1 MAGVKKEGQQ
11 MSNEQIDSG
20 LVATVIAGLGAVWGW
35 ILLHFGLKDRVTILE
50 TQFKSVQTDLSKMDE
65 KLDILLERK
74 R

>member
-50 TQFKSVQTDLSKMDE
+50 TPIQVGADRPVQDG
-65 KLDILLERK
+65 
-74 R
+74 